1 MDNGFLDKLKAFL
14 LDPHR
19 GEQVL
24 RAIGEDAER
33 PVPVIW
39 LLGKTQSGKSSIVSA
54 LTGHPRAQVG
64 NGYAPCTRTAGTFDF
79 PASVPVLRFLDT
91 RGLGEV
97 SYDPA
102 EDIAACA
109 ARSHVILA
117 VVRASDPRP
126 QPVFDVLHQV
136 RRTHPDWPVVVAQTC
151 LHDLYPPGADH
162 LVPDPFSAEPYR
174 LPDTHQDLSRMLQ
187 EQRRLLASLPGVAV
201 VWVPIDLTQ
210 AEDGFE
216 EPNYGLARLW
226 DALETILPHGLALA
240 LRQDHPGQGYLARA
254 RQQITGHAVAAAG
267 LGAVPLVDLV
277 AVAAMQG
284 KMLHALARMA
294 GQEFDA
300 RAVGEF
306 VGLLGGGIATSWL
319 LGQAGRTVVK
329 LVPGWGQTLGAVWG
343 ATQAGATT
351 YALGQVGARFFDAR
365 QRGQVADAAAMKK
378 LYAEELAAG
387 RELLKEKLRG

>member
-1 MDNGFLDKLKAFL
+1 MDGGLLEKLKSFL

-24 RAIGEDAER
+24 RDAGQAGER

-54 LTGHPRAQVG
+54 LTGHPHAQVG
-64 NGYAPCTRTAGTFDF
+64 NGYEPCTRTAGMFDF
-79 PASVPVLRFLDT
+79 PAGVPVLRFLDT

-97 SYDPA
+97 AYDPR

-109 ARSHVILA
+109 AQAHVILA

-126 QPVFDVLHQV
+126 QPVFDVLRAV
-136 RRTHPDWPVVVAQTC
+136 RRTHPDWPVIVAQTC
-151 LHDLYPPGADH
+151 LHDLYPRGADH
-162 LVPDPFSAEPYR
+162 LDPDPFAAEPPV
-174 LPDTHQDLSRMLQ
+174 LPDDYQDLSRMLAGH
-187 EQRRLLASLPGVAV
+187 RRLLADLPGAAV
-201 VWVPIDLTQ
+201 QWVPVDLTQ
-210 AEDGFE
+210 PEDGYGD
-216 EPNYGLARLW
+216 PHYGLGRLW
-226 DALETILPHGLALA
+226 DVLETALPHGLAMA
-240 LRQDHPGQGYLARA
+240 LRQDAPGDDFLAAA
-254 RQQITGHAVAAAG
+254 RQQITGHAIAAAG

-277 AVAAMQG
+277 AVAAIQG

-294 GQEFDA
+294 GQKFEA
-300 RAVGEF
+300 QTVGEF
-306 VGLLGGGIATSWL
+306 VGLLGGGIAASWL

-365 QRGQVADAAAMKK
+365 RRGLATDADALKK
-378 LYAEELAAG
+378 VYAEELAAG
-387 RELLKEKLRG
+387 RALLKERLRG